1 MANGADK
8 LPSSV
13 LFACSMNSVRSPMA
27 EGIMK
32 QLFPFR
38 VYTQSAG
45 VHEGELDGFAVAV
58 MEEAGADISGH
69 VPKTFEEIHDTS
81 FDLIVSL
88 SPEAHHHAL
97 ELAHTMDIDVEYWPT
112 QDPTMEMGTRDQRLA
127 AYRRVR
133 DQLTTRIKQRFG
145 WEPPASM

>member
-1 MANGADK
+1 MVGEREK

-32 QLFPFR
+32 VLFPFK
-38 VYTQSAG
+38 VYAQSAG
-45 VHEGELDGFAVAV
+45 VHEGETDGFAVAV
-58 MEEAGADISGH
+58 MEEIGADISGH
-69 VPKTFEEIHDTS
+69 QPKTFEELHDTS

-112 QDPTMEMGTRDQRLA
+112 QDPTLESGTRDQRLL

-133 DQLTTRIKQRFG
+133 DNSWRASRSASAG
-145 WEPPASM
+145 SPPASL